1 MSNFSIRQIFEVGER
16 AETGLN
22 LMDTIAVVFN
32 VDEVKAATLAL
43 DPELRRA
50 HSEGRT
56 RGVAQVMEGLHT
68 AARGG
73 SASAAA
79 ALMKANAIALEQEG
93 KAQYEIDVAH
103 RAQKPVDH
111 SKAVKAGF
119 EAQRKLHEERI
130 ECRNCRIGPNGAD
143 IYIGEIFYVTGN

>member
-1 MSNFSIRQIFEVGER
+1 MSSFSVRHIFEVGER

-22 LMDTIAVVFN
+22 LVDTIAVVFN
-32 VDEVKAATLAL
+32 VDEVKAAKLAL

-79 ALMKANAIALEQEG
+79 ALMKANAISLEQEG
-93 KAQYEIDVAH
+93 KAQYEVDVAH
-103 RAQKPVDH
+103 RAQKPINH
-111 SKAVKAGF
+111 SADVRRGF
-119 EAQRKLHEERI
+119 EAQRKLHEEAI
-130 ECRNCRIGPNGAD
+130 ECRNCRIGPNGQD
-143 IYIGEIFYVTGN
+143 IYIGEVFYVTSN